1 MTAQN
6 VMMDNLVESIK
17 ATLTEANMLGF
28 ASYTEQTLAFF
39 HAVDWTQPW
48 IISVIVFH
56 LLCFLISIKL
66 RNNHDALPIYFMIL
80 MGMAALT
87 QPLNSLA
94 IQHWSLFSTESYFDT
109 SGLFIVS
116 VYAFPLIFN
125 CSLTLAFILRA
136 VVSTLIKAKRAQLK
150 SRARNSSKNKKQE

>member
-1 MTAQN
+1 MTGQN

-17 ATLTEANMLGF
+17 ATLTDANMMGF

-39 HAVDWTQPW
+39 HAEDTQYVNSSF
-48 IISVIVFH
+48 IITV
-56 LLCFLISIKL
+56 
-66 RNNHDALPIYFMIL
+66 
-80 MGMAALT
+80 GMAALT